1 MTSSDAIKGYFISG
15 VTAGLTAGLFDGW
28 TGTETV
34 NATGK
39 IVTVPGALG
48 TWAGVGQFAANQV
61 LQNTTSTLLG
71 KALGQGGDLGDAL
84 KGALFNTLAAASFNA
99 IGDYTQGVLT
109 EGYPPKVIVHAM
121 VGGLLSKATGG
132 DFKTGALA
140 AGINEALVV
149 QLDTLVKGDKDLL
162 SMSSQIVGVLA
173 AASQKDADAKSMEQG
188 GWVAKNA
195 TQYNFLGGHS
205 SSERDKAR
213 NAFAKDQ
220 RIDSAKTLITLE
232 GADQRSDNL
241 LAAYKN
247 DPGSLSAAEVAELT
261 AYLQVYTYEQ
271 VAAKGETQARAEL
284 ANLLE
289 KGPVPSSD
297 FYYAGTSDAKNA
309 YADAARAE
317 LSWGE
322 QFFWTRDK
330 SANELVYR
338 DAEGI
343 LRINNEQQ
351 GLANIGSPAIYGLS
365 GPLGASVRI
374 AAAANGVLQA
384 GQGAKQAFNG
394 DGWNAAG
401 NLLAGALAI
410 AGLGFPGSKP
420 SVAVGAK
427 ATGGAAGKVDDL
439 AASGLSSASSLPS
452 GTGLGGFKVGLSA
465 DDITAINSQFGGSV
479 SFREVDTAIANAANY
494 DGFYNKAG
502 SMIRDIAGGHLF
514 DNGNKRTAVEVVE
527 QLIIK
532 NGVDGPPKQ
541 IIWNVVDKVATG
553 KLTNVQDI
561 SKALRGA
568 GLMSFNELSEKY
580 AARFGSPSMD
590 SVGLEEFIQ
599 ILELVAMKNKG
610 FFIFKVDGERER
622 NIYTFILNMPTS
634 NDVII
639 RKDTDS
645 IREGMEFFF
654 SELERVGIY
663 P

>member
-1 MTSSDAIKGYFISG
+1 MAWLKDAEQRGDVDWRQVKEIHDSFKYSNSGLGPASQLIIAIVMATVLGPLAAGAMGTATEGLVTAGTLSAGTAAGISAATGAVAAGAATNATVSVINNRGNLGAVFKDVTSSDAIKGYFISG

-427 ATGGAAGKVDDL
+427 GAATQGTFPDEVFTGKKPHQTTP
-439 AASGLSSASSLPS
+439 G
-452 GTGLGGFKVGLSA
+452 
-465 DDITAINSQFGGSV
+465 IGSV
-479 SFREVDTAIANAANY
+479 TQER
-494 DGFYNKAG
+494 YN
-502 SMIRDIAGGHLF
+502 
-514 DNGNKRTAVEVVE
+514 
-527 QLIIK
+527 
-532 NGVDGPPKQ
+532 P
-541 IIWNVVDKVATG
+541 ATG
-553 KLTNVQDI
+553 KLEKSVIEYDQYGRQVKRTDYTNHGYGNQ
-561 SKALRGA
+561 
-568 GLMSFNELSEKY
+568 EKPAEY
-580 AARFGSPSMD
+580 HSDPHTHTYEYGPGYGSN
-590 SVGLEEFIQ
+590 GKET
-599 ILELVAMKNKG
+599 
-610 FFIFKVDGERER
+610 R
-622 NIYTFILNMPTS
+622 NN
-634 NDVII
+634 ND
-639 RKDTDS
+639 
-645 IREGMEFFF
+645 
-654 SELERVGIY
+654 
-663 P
+663 

>member
-410 AGLGFPGSKP
+410 AGLGFPG
-420 SVAVGAK
+420 
-427 ATGGAAGKVDDL
+427 
-439 AASGLSSASSLPS
+439 AS
-452 GTGLGGFKVGLSA
+452 
-465 DDITAINSQFGGSV
+465 Q
-479 SFREVDTAIANAANY
+479 
-494 DGFYNKAG
+494 
-502 SMIRDIAGGHLF
+502 
-514 DNGNKRTAVEVVE
+514 
-527 QLIIK
+527 
-532 NGVDGPPKQ
+532 
-541 IIWNVVDKVATG
+541 
-553 KLTNVQDI
+553 
-561 SKALRGA
+561 ALRLGQ
-568 GLMSFNELSEKY
+568 K
-580 AARFGSPSMD
+580 
-590 SVGLEEFIQ
+590 Q
-599 ILELVAMKNKG
+599 LVALP
-610 FFIFKVDGERER
+610 ER
-622 NIYTFILNMPTS
+622 
-634 NDVII
+634 
-639 RKDTDS
+639 
-645 IREGMEFFF
+645 
-654 SELERVGIY
+654 
-663 P
+663 

>member
-1 MTSSDAIKGYFISG
+1 QVKEIHDSFKYSNSGLGPASQLIIAIVMATVLGPLAAGAMGTATEGLVTAGTLSAGTAAGISAATGAVAAGAATNATVSVINNRGNLGAVFKDVTSSDAIKGYFISG

-427 ATGGAAGKVDDL
+427 GAATQGTFPDEVFTGKKPHQTTP
-439 AASGLSSASSLPS
+439 G
-452 GTGLGGFKVGLSA
+452 
-465 DDITAINSQFGGSV
+465 IGSV
-479 SFREVDTAIANAANY
+479 TQER
-494 DGFYNKAG
+494 YN
-502 SMIRDIAGGHLF
+502 
-514 DNGNKRTAVEVVE
+514 
-527 QLIIK
+527 
-532 NGVDGPPKQ
+532 P
-541 IIWNVVDKVATG
+541 ATG
-553 KLTNVQDI
+553 KLEKSVIEYDQYGRQVKRTDYTNHGYGNQ
-561 SKALRGA
+561 
-568 GLMSFNELSEKY
+568 EKPAEY
-580 AARFGSPSMD
+580 HSDPHTHTYEYGPGYGSN
-590 SVGLEEFIQ
+590 GKET
-599 ILELVAMKNKG
+599 
-610 FFIFKVDGERER
+610 R
-622 NIYTFILNMPTS
+622 NN
-634 NDVII
+634 ND
-639 RKDTDS
+639 
-645 IREGMEFFF
+645 
-654 SELERVGIY
+654 
-663 P
+663 

>member
-1 MTSSDAIKGYFISG
+1 M
-15 VTAGLTAGLFDGW
+15 
-28 TGTETV
+28 
-34 NATGK
+34 
-39 IVTVPGALG
+39 
-48 TWAGVGQFAANQV
+48 
-61 LQNTTSTLLG
+61 
-71 KALGQGGDLGDAL
+71 
-84 KGALFNTLAAASFNA
+84 
-99 IGDYTQGVLT
+99 
-109 EGYPPKVIVHAM
+109 
-121 VGGLLSKATGG
+121 
-132 DFKTGALA
+132 
-140 AGINEALVV
+140 
-149 QLDTLVKGDKDLL
+149 
-162 SMSSQIVGVLA
+162 
-173 AASQKDADAKSMEQG
+173 
-188 GWVAKNA
+188 
-195 TQYNFLGGHS
+195 
-205 SSERDKAR
+205 
-213 NAFAKDQ
+213 
-220 RIDSAKTLITLE
+220 
-232 GADQRSDNL
+232 

-514 DNGNKRTAVEVVE
+514 DNGNKRTAVEV
-527 QLIIK
+527 
-532 NGVDGPPKQ
+532 D
-541 IIWNVVDKVATG
+541 
-553 KLTNVQDI
+553 
-561 SKALRGA
+561 
-568 GLMSFNELSEKY
+568 
-580 AARFGSPSMD
+580 
-590 SVGLEEFIQ
+590 
-599 ILELVAMKNKG
+599 
-610 FFIFKVDGERER
+610 
-622 NIYTFILNMPTS
+622 
-634 NDVII
+634 
-639 RKDTDS
+639 
-645 IREGMEFFF
+645 
-654 SELERVGIY
+654 
-663 P
+663 

>member
-561 SKALRGA
+561 SKALRG
-568 GLMSFNELSEKY
+568 L
-580 AARFGSPSMD
+580 D
-590 SVGLEEFIQ
+590 
-599 ILELVAMKNKG
+599 
-610 FFIFKVDGERER
+610 
-622 NIYTFILNMPTS
+622 
-634 NDVII
+634 
-639 RKDTDS
+639 
-645 IREGMEFFF
+645 
-654 SELERVGIY
+654 
-663 P
+663 